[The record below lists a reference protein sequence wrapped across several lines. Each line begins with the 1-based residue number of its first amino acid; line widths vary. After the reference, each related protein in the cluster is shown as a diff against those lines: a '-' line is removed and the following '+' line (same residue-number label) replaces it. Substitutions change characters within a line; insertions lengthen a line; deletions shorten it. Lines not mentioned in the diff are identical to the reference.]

1 MSKKIIGVLWFLS
14 IVALLFVDAAS
25 SPADWPMLANEAA
38 RSGATATQLEG
49 PFARKWYRAFPDE
62 GIMTGVQPVVD
73 SSRVYIG
80 TLRGILH
87 AIDAES
93 GRDIW
98 TRNLGA
104 PILHSC
110 AVADGR
116 VFVGAGDGKLYALD
130 AKSGDVLWSV
140 QTGTAIWNAPA
151 VHNEAVFVGS
161 RDGVLY
167 ACASATGEIR
177 WKRQTGGPILS
188 SPAIDEKASR
198 VYVGSEDM
206 CVYAFDTSDGEPAW
220 KSPKVPGVSFRG
232 YHPVIA
238 PDGSVMITA
247 TPFAGGDAVGE
258 LMQDMVKEVF
268 GNMASWRHKKEENE
282 RFRRA
287 NFEQMKDPRTYP
299 RQMEYLRKRL
309 AEEPACQTF
318 FVLDAQT
325 GKPKFITPIVYAES
339 MNGGGSPPVVTP
351 DGRVIVKYSALLR
364 SRYGQ
369 YSPFLN
375 VGYLDTRSGNITP
388 VMDPS
393 REYGWYDSLL
403 LVHDEQSQLS
413 VGGRTLYNAHQDN
426 VNSFDLQTLRGSQQP
441 LAHNVHEV
449 QPGVAT
455 SLWALNLDGETLP
468 TGWEWFAR
476 GTAVYGGGSVI
487 DVPIA
492 IDGDSFYYLP
502 THEINAGVVLLAY
515 RMDKDGQASKRAAAP
530 KVELTADHWAK
541 IRDDKWDWDTL
552 GQPRLNHVLKSGLP
566 EKMPGTL
573 DKPLTDEA
581 REKVATIEDV
591 VLDRII
597 WEPAYPKRRPAFQG
611 RPIDATAS
619 EGRRTKQLNDAVAEL
634 LSRQWQPLL
643 FPAGKHPREA
653 YAIFVDPSETLYTLA
668 LAYPFLNEELKGKAK
683 LHVNES
689 LRSEIRRGEDSHSRL
704 GETRPHGE
712 IRSLYDP
719 APPNLI
725 KIQPDLVRSPTAQ
738 LYPRWLWAHV
748 ADDWAAIERDWSTL
762 RMSINA
768 EPARDEFDLGNGRI
782 AGLIAACRVAKR
794 LDDNDTLDRLLPP
807 VRAAMR
813 RRLEYELAHTEGG
826 VMTRPPVL
834 RTIFGRWRHLT
845 PDVAGLLRAH
855 AGDIHRRLVDVYVD
869 HHRPAWWLAW
879 GPELMWRN
887 ETPFSFPTM
896 SAEIFAA
903 KALILREPVERL
915 TEYIDLPWCKADEY
929 YIQKLA
935 LAVAAGMDAVE

>member
-1 MSKKIIGVLWFLS
+1 
-14 IVALLFVDAAS
+14 
-25 SPADWPMLANEAA
+25 MLGHDAA

-73 SSRVYIG
+73 SSQVYIG
-80 TLRGILH
+80 TLRGIVH

-93 GRDIW
+93 GRDVW
-98 TRNLGA
+98 TRKLDG
-104 PILHSC
+104 PVLHSC
-110 AVADGR
+110 AVGDGR
-116 VFVGAGDGKLYALD
+116 VFVGAGNGGLYALD
-130 AKSGDVLWSV
+130 AKTGDTIWTL
-140 QTGTAIWNAPA
+140 QTGAAIWNAPLLCESS
-151 VHNEAVFVGS
+151 VLRNDFVIVGC
-161 RDGVLY
+161 RTGKLY
-167 ACASATGEIR
+167 ACSAQTGQVR
-177 WKRQTGGPILS
+177 WTAETGGPLLCS
-188 SPAIDEKASR
+188 AAMDPKTER
-198 VYVGSEDM
+198 VVIGSEDM
-206 CVYAFDTSDGEPAW
+206 HVYAFDLDGRQIW
-220 KSPKVPGVSFRG
+220 KSPKLPGVSFRG

-238 PDGSVMITA
+238 PDGSAMITV
-247 TPFAGGDAVGE
+247 TPFAGGDAIGE

-282 RFRRA
+282 RFKRA

-309 AEEPACQTF
+309 AEEPAYQTF
-318 FVLDAQT
+318 FVLDGQT
-325 GKPKFITPIVYAES
+325 GKLKFVAPIVYAES

-351 DGRVIVKYSALLR
+351 DGRVIVKYSALLK

-375 VGYLDTRSGNITP
+375 VGYLDTATGDITP
-388 VMDPS
+388 LMDQS

-426 VNSFDLQTLRGSQQP
+426 VNSFDLKTLRGSQQP

-449 QPGVAT
+449 QPGTAT
-455 SLWALNLDGETLP
+455 SLWAMHLGGQSLP
-468 TGWEWFAR
+468 MGWEWFAR
-476 GTAVYGGGSVI
+476 GTAVYGGGSAI

-492 IDGDSFYYLP
+492 IAGDSFYYLP

-515 RMDKDGQASKRAAAP
+515 RMDQASQASKRAEAP
-530 KVELTADHWAK
+530 KAELTAEHWAK
-541 IRDDKWDWDTL
+541 IRDDKWDWDSL
-552 GQPRLNHVLKSGLP
+552 AMPRLSHVLKSGLP
-566 EKMPGTL
+566 EKVPGTL
-573 DKPLTDEA
+573 ENPLAEQA
-581 REKVATIEDV
+581 RKKAAAIEDA

-597 WEPAYPKRRPAFQG
+597 WEPAYPNG
-611 RPIDATAS
+611 TTAS
-619 EGRRTKQLNDAVAEL
+619 EGRRTESVQERLISAVTEL
-634 LSRQWQPLL
+634 LSQRWRALL

-668 LAYPFLNEELKGKAK
+668 LAYPFLNEELKAKAR
-683 LHVNES
+683 LHVDES
-689 LRSEIRRGEDSHSRL
+689 LSSSLSLRAEGRGSPSRL
-704 GETRPHGE
+704 AEPRPPGE

-719 APPNLI
+719 APDKLI

-738 LYPRWLWAHV
+738 VYPRWLWAHV
-748 ADDWAAIERDWSTL
+748 TDDWAAIERDWPTL
-762 RMSINA
+762 CTSITA
-768 EPARDEFDLGNGRI
+768 EPTRDEYDLGNGRI
-782 AGLIAACRVAKR
+782 AGLIATCRIAR
-794 LDDNDTLDRLLPP
+794 RQDDSETLDRVLPLTH
-807 VRAAMR
+807 AAMR
-813 RRLEYELAHTEGG
+813 KRIEYELAHTEGG

-834 RTIFGRWRHLT
+834 RTIFGRWRHMT
-845 PDVAGLLRAH
+845 PDVARLLREH

-903 KALILREPVERL
+903 KALILREPAEKL
-915 TEYIDLPWCKADEY
+915 TQYVDLPWCKADEY

-935 LAVAAGMDAVE
+935 LALAVAGGMDIVE